1 MNLIQWKG
9 NKIEIAPEAYGI
21 KAYRTIWN
29 MDKTSGKEKAILAL
43 TTLYFMYDPRSDYMF
58 LSSDEERLAKIIEH
72 EGLNK
77 DFKLDAQMLI
87 AAQVY
92 KELIHTPSSLLLEQ
106 AADAMEKVRIFF
118 ASIDLTKTDNNG
130 KLLYPINQIT
140 SALKDIPRL
149 AREYQEAHR
158 IVTQELQEKDK
169 ARGNKTMSMF
179 EDGFGE

>member
-1 MNLIQWKG
+1 MNLFRLENYKL
-9 NKIEIAPEAYGI
+9 EISEEALTI
-21 KAYRTIWN
+21 KAFSALWKRDRSAN
-29 MDKTSGKEKAILAL
+29 KGQAIQDFSI
-43 TTLYFMYDPRSDYMF
+43 LYFMYDPRSDYMF
-58 LSSDEERLAKIIEH
+58 LSSAEERLAKIIEH
-72 EGLNK
+72 EGLKK

-118 ASIDLTKTDNNG
+118 ANIDLTKTDNNG

-169 ARGNKTMSMF
+169 VRGNKTMSMF